1 MAVFGRRHVTV
12 LLAAVAAA
20 AVATLAGLG
29 FAARVWGQ
37 TPPSCTPGTLVQTR
51 SGPVCG
57 VTADGQTSY
66 LDIPYAAPPVGQLRW
81 RPPQPVHPWTSTYQA
96 TQRGAACPTPGFPAG
111 SPPQAGTSEDCLNLE
126 VERPA
131 NVRPGQRLPVMF
143 EIHGGGFLGEALT
156 DNGSNFVRTGPVVY
170 VYIRYRLGIL
180 GFLAHKAFGPHSGD
194 YGLQD
199 QQAALRW
206 VKRNI
211 AGFGGDPRNVTIF
224 GESAGGASVC
234 DQVASP
240 TASGLFQQGISVSGF
255 YNFNVNTIWWPADC
269 KSKLQTEAQAQ
280 KMGAEFAANVGCGN
294 AADVAACLRAV
305 PVNTLLEKGGQFL
318 DPTAGGAIGPIVN
331 GTTLPMSAAEAF
343 KRGRVN
349 KVKLMIGVGR
359 DEFNGGIYTNSPGH
373 TIVANTPDQYRQ
385 LVRQQFGPLAPIVM
399 RLYPLTRFPAPAP
412 FIAYRTIMADAFSV
426 CPALVSDA
434 RLAKYIPVYAYQDDD
449 ADSPSPVGQ
458 SLPVNQAPG
467 AGQTPAAET
476 GPPLG
481 AFHSAINH
489 LAHDPPA
496 SLDPNQAALQN
507 QVLAEWTGF
516 ARTGQPTVSYTPR
529 WTRYN
534 TRGRPVM
541 SLVPAGDSTLTP
553 TRTISAEHNCGFW
566 DSVNRTAPWA
576 P

>member
-1 MAVFGRRHVTV
+1 MAVFGRRYVAV
-12 LLAAVAAA
+12 LAA
-20 AVATLAGLG
+20 AVAMAVVAALAGFY
-29 FAARVWGQ
+29 FAAQPRAQ
-37 TPPSCTPGTLVQTR
+37 TASPSCTTGTLVQTN

-57 VTADGQTSY
+57 MTANGQTYY
-66 LDIPYAAPPVGQLRW
+66 LGIPYAAPPVGQLRW
-81 RPPQPVHPWTSTYQA
+81 RPPQPVHPWTTTFQA
-96 TQRGAACPTPGFPAG
+96 AQRGAACPTPGYPPG

-126 VERPA
+126 VEKPA
-131 NVRPGQRLPVMF
+131 DVRPGQRLPVMF

-156 DNGSNFVRTGPVVY
+156 DNGANFVRTGPVVY

-180 GFLAHKAFGPHSGD
+180 GFLADNAFGPHSGD

-211 AGFGGDPRNVTIF
+211 ARFGGNPQNVTIF

-240 TASGLFQQGISVSGF
+240 TAKGLFQQGISVSGF

-269 KSKLQTEAQAQ
+269 KSKLKTEAQAQ
-280 KMGAEFAANVGCGN
+280 QMGAAFAAKVGCGK

-305 PVNTLLEKGGQFL
+305 PVNTLLEKGGQIVEPF
-318 DPTAGGAIGPIVN
+318 AGGAIGPIVN
-331 GTTLPMSAAEAF
+331 GTTLPMSAAKAF
-343 KRGRVN
+343 ELGRVN

-373 TIVANTPDQYRQ
+373 TVVANTPAQYRQ
-385 LVRQQFGPLAPIVM
+385 LVRQQFGSLAAKVM
-399 RLYPLTRFPAPAP
+399 RLYPLRRFPTPAP

-434 RLAKYIPVYAYQDDD
+434 RVAKYIPVYAYQDDD
-449 ADSPSPVGQ
+449 ADSPNPVGQ
-458 SLPVNQAPG
+458 SLG
-467 AGQTPAAET
+467 AGLTAAPET
-476 GPPLG
+476 QPLG
-481 AFHSAINH
+481 AFHSGVNH

-496 SLDPNQAALQN
+496 SLDANQAALQS

-516 ARTGQPTVSYTPR
+516 ARTGNPTVAYTPV
-529 WTRYN
+529 WKRY
-534 TRGRPVM
+534 TASGRPVM
-541 SLVPAGDSTLTP
+541 SLVPAGDSALTP
-553 TRTISAEHNCGFW
+553 TSAINKQHNCGFW
-566 DSVNRTAPWA
+566 DAVNRTAPWA